1 MVVSGGTIMNIIQI
15 YKNFPTQEDCIQ
27 HIENI
32 RWHGNPLCPYC
43 KSEKHSLLP
52 KEKRYHC
59 NNCNTSYSVTVG
71 TIFHDTK
78 LPLQKWF
85 LAISIILNAK
95 KGVASRQLAR
105 DIEVTKDTAWR
116 MQMQIRKAMGQH
128 KELLEGIVEM
138 DETYVGG
145 KPRPGTG
152 KHKRGRGTSKIPV
165 VGMVERNG
173 NVKAK
178 VQSKDKLKYKNL
190 RKIVK
195 ENIDTNNSILMTD
208 EYRGY
213 SPMSLI
219 IEHKTVN
226 HSTKQYSIGDT
237 HTNTIES
244 FWAILKRGIYGQYYH
259 VSKKH
264 LNKYVKE
271 FCYKYNNRKNEANDV
286 FGDLLRRGVNLYV

>member
-1 MVVSGGTIMNIIQI
+1 MNIIQI
-15 YKNFPTQEDCIQ
+15 YKMFPAQEDCLN
-27 HIENI
+27 HIENV
-32 RWHGNPLCPYC
+32 RWGNKPICPYC
-43 KSEKHSLLP
+43 ESPNHSKMP
-52 KEKRYHC
+52 KENRYHC
-59 NNCNTSYSVTVG
+59 NKCNTSFSVTVS
-71 TIFHDTK
+71 TIFHNTK

-116 MQMQIRKAMGQH
+116 MQMQIRKAMGQY
-128 KELLEGIVEM
+128 KELLQGIIEM

-152 KHKRGRGTSKIPV
+152 THKRGRGTNKAPV

-178 VQSKDKLKYKNL
+178 VQSKDKLKY
-190 RKIVK
+190 
-195 ENIDTNNSILMTD
+195 TNMKKLVNDNVDKDNSVLMTD
-208 EYRGY
+208 EYKGY
-213 SPMSLI
+213 SPMRSI

-226 HSTKQYSIGDT
+226 HSAKQYVDGGI

-244 FWAILKRGIYGQYYH
+244 FWAILKRGIFGQYYH
-259 VSKKH
+259 VSKRH
-264 LNKYVKE
+264 LNKYINE
-271 FCYKYNNRKNEANDV
+271 FCFKYNNRKNPLAFET
-286 FGDLLRRGVNLYV
+286 LLLNGVNL

>member
-1 MVVSGGTIMNIIQI
+1 MNIIQV
-15 YKNFPTQEDCIQ
+15 YKLFPTQEDCVR
-27 HIENI
+27 HIEGIKWNEK
-32 RWHGNPLCPYC
+32 PVCPYC
-43 KSEKHSLLP
+43 ASDKHSPMP
-52 KEKRYHC
+52 KEGRYHC

-71 TIFHDTK
+71 TIFHNTR

-116 MQMQIRKAMGQH
+116 MQMQIRKAMGQY
-128 KELLEGIVEM
+128 KELLQGIIEM

-152 KHKRGRGTSKIPV
+152 THKRGRGTKKTPV
-165 VGMVERNG
+165 VGIVERDG

-178 VQSKDKLKYKNL
+178 VQDKSKMKFKNMK
-190 RKIVK
+190 KIVN
-195 ENIDTNNSILMTD
+195 ENVDKNNSILMTD
-208 EYRGY
+208 DYRGY
-213 SPMSLI
+213 SPMSSI
-219 IEHKTVN
+219 IEHKIIN
-226 HSTKQYSIGDT
+226 HSLKQYSDGDI

-244 FWAILKRGIYGQYYH
+244 FWAILKRGIFGQYYH

-264 LNKYVKE
+264 MNKYINE
-271 FCYKYNNRKNEANDV
+271 FCFKYNNRKNESADV
-286 FGDLLRRGVNLYV
+286 FSTLLLNGVNL